1 MKSIS
6 LCALALVLTLAAGP
20 SAAFA
25 QPPVCYAVQRG
36 DTASQLAQRITGDS
50 RNKYQPWFQIVD
62 PSTRS
67 VPKSQYDRIRPGW
80 RACIVEE
87 PVESRPAH
95 ADDVVAERV
104 TRHFEAAGSPPP
116 AAVGPRTILDVDLSV
131 VWLGAAVVVPLLGW
145 RILDGYFSRR
155 KAALIVMR
163 HFAHRFVREFE
174 RPLIQQHAAEHAVK
188 SRLRLNPRRARF
200 EILLAPGKG
209 RRYPNLS
216 DHRKN
221 VEYDV
226 ARVLHVLADE
236 SFVCGPLS
244 VQAGW
249 VAVPFQFRFG
259 PKQPGVA
266 CISSF

>member
-6 LCALALVLTLAAGP
+6 LCALPILTLAAGLP
-20 SAAFA
+20 SAFA
-25 QPPVCYAVQRG
+25 QPLVCYPVQRG
-36 DTASQLAQRITGDS
+36 DTASRLAQRITGDA

-80 RACIVEE
+80 RACILEE
-87 PVESRPAH
+87 PIESRSVH
-95 ADDVVAERV
+95 ADDVVAEEV
-104 TRHFEAAGSPPP
+104 TRHVEAAGSPPP
-116 AAVGPRTILDVDLSV
+116 AAVAPRPIRGVDLSV
-131 VWLGAAVVVPLLGW
+131 VWLGAALVVPLLGW
-145 RILDGYFSRR
+145 WILEGYFSRR
-155 KAALIVMR
+155 KAALVVMR

-188 SRLRLNPRRARF
+188 SRLRVSPRRARLD
-200 EILLAPGKG
+200 ILLAPGRG

-226 ARVLHVLADE
+226 ARVLHALADE
-236 SFVCGPLS
+236 SFACGPLY

-249 VAVPFQFRFG
+249 VVVPFQFRVG